1 MNNYNLKHI
10 YMIIHDETNGIL
22 SRIRYL
28 TPEVYND
35 EKQLILELAENLN
48 NEIYKKRSVTVQSL
62 PLMFELISALYETKD
77 PELEEFANELV
88 NTIIKK
94 NR

>member
-1 MNNYNLKHI
+1 M
-10 YMIIHDETNGIL
+10 MIHDETNGIL
-22 SRIRYL
+22 SRIRYI

-35 EKQLILELAENLN
+35 EKQLILKLAENLN